1 MAKNKTKTHE
11 DLQINLIDRDEFIDG
26 KFIGTIDIELIK
38 RKSWK

>member
-26 KFIGTIDIELIK
+26 KFM
-38 RKSWK
+38 S